1 MPSSWWELPGWWRN
15 GETSGGRCA
24 DRRLRKRSTGWIGR
38 NFVNVLF
45 VRELIVNERCVFV
58 TNKLL

>member
-1 MPSSWWELPGWWRN
+1 M
-15 GETSGGRCA
+15 
-24 DRRLRKRSTGWIGR
+24 GWIGR

-45 VRELIVNERCVFV
+45 VRELKVNERCMFV